1 MSLNPRF
8 IHSSSSDLDPKPTME
23 RYDNDLNKDNYWV
36 DLSNLKSDDL
46 VDDVDEKLGD
56 VISHTCLVG
65 VVFSERFIDA
75 GMFKSSFNR
84 KLLPGM
90 EPYDDDLDEDGSRVD
105 LYCFEPEDLEDEME
119 EQMGDDISCTWFVGR
134 VYLEHLCNAGMLKS
148 SLSQP
153 KLGNDFHFGCLLLFD
168 YNASGGGKHGL
179 FIFGGYRR
187 DIAESFY
194 RLPRFDYHIAFSST
208 TSEMSISKDIE
219 ECHPSR
225 KDRLVLT
232 RKMPSTCLCRRAKP
246 ILLELTDDVV
256 FIKLAI

>member
-8 IHSSSSDLDPKPTME
+8 IPSSSSDLDLKPTME

-75 GMFKSSFNR
+75 EMFKSSFNR

-90 EPYDDDLDEDGSRVD
+90 EPYDDDLDEDGSRVN
-105 LYCFEPEDLEDEME
+105 LCCFKPGDLEDEME

-134 VYLEHLCNAGMLKS
+134 VYLEHLCNGGMLKS
-148 SLSQP
+148 SLSQAVSNIIY
-153 KLGNDFHFGCLLLFD
+153 LWN
-168 YNASGGGKHGL
+168 
-179 FIFGGYRR
+179 
-187 DIAESFY
+187 E
-194 RLPRFDYHIAFSST
+194 
-208 TSEMSISKDIE
+208 
-219 ECHPSR
+219 
-225 KDRLVLT
+225 V
-232 RKMPSTCLCRRAKP
+232 
-246 ILLELTDDVV
+246 
-256 FIKLAI
+256 